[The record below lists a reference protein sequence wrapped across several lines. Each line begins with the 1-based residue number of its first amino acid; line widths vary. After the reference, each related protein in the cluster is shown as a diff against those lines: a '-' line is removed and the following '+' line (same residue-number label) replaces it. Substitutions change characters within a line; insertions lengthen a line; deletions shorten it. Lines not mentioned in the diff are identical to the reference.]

1 MGKIQRFDW
10 GFIDWIYDSQE
21 MNSPNNLHVGV
32 SSILPGKRQKE
43 HIHYGDE
50 QVLYVLSGRGEQ
62 IIDKNKSIKERG
74 SYYYIPAGSVHET
87 INDGN
92 EPIVELI
99 ISVPV
104 KDKLLNNMESEVNFK
119 FTDDFTKKN
128 LSLTEEMVNLYLESS
143 KALKIPLVVFHKN
156 NDPVKL
162 PEDYPSFCKKNCR
175 VQENLRNC
183 KQYYINDGYVPP
195 QYKDPFAF
203 VCPWNLRIFVWPII
217 IQGRLIGY
225 IKGGQF
231 RTPDDDLNIDQK
243 LLEDEDYLGME
254 VLHSGRLTAILENVI
269 TLSKNIGYLYIL
281 ENSNEVIGEKEE
293 IINTISKNEML
304 LKENLKK
311 TRQQVLQIQLDQ
323 HFLFN
328 TLNAIAGLAI
338 KEDSP
343 KVYDSIIRLSS
354 IFRYSLKEQGRLV
367 DFQEE
372 LDFICNYLE
381 LQRLRYGSRVKFNFN
396 ISDEVRGYKVPFNF
410 LQPLIENVFTHG
422 ITPNTGDFF
431 LDLKVRAG
439 EEDLFIEVKDKGIG
453 INSNK
458 LLELNECIDNINH
471 ETKLSG
477 LLMVGK
483 KLEYY
488 YNKNWDFRLN
498 NNPDGG
504 LLTTIRIPILVG
516 DGDD

>member
-1 MGKIQRFDW
+1 MGKTQNFDW
-10 GFIDWIYDSQE
+10 GFIDWIYDSQD
-21 MNSPNNLHVGV
+21 MNSPNNLHVGI
-32 SSILPGKRQKE
+32 SSILPGRRQKE

-62 IIDKNKSIKERG
+62 IIDKTRSIKEKG

-87 INDGN
+87 INNGD

-104 KDKLLNNMESEVNFK
+104 KDTLLNNIESEVNLK
-119 FTDDFTKKN
+119 FTEDFTKKV
-128 LSLTEEMVNLYLESS
+128 LTLTPEMEDLYKESS
-143 KALKIPLVVFHKN
+143 KSLNIPLVVLDKN
-156 NDPVKL
+156 NDPIRL
-162 PEDYPSFCKKNCR
+162 PDEYPQFCKKNCR
-175 VQENLRNC
+175 IHEDLGNC

-225 IKGGQF
+225 VKGGQF
-231 RTPDDDLNIDQK
+231 RTPEEDENIDPK
-243 LLEDEDYLGME
+243 LLEDQDYNSME
-254 VLHSGRLTAILENVI
+254 VFHRGRLTAILENAI

-293 IINTISKNEML
+293 IISSISKNEII

-311 TRQQVLQIQLDQ
+311 TKEEVLQIQLNQ

-354 IFRYSLKEQGRLV
+354 IFRYSLREQGRLV

-372 LDFICNYLE
+372 LDFIYNYLE
-381 LQRLRYGSRVKFNFN
+381 LQRLRYGERVKLNFN
-396 ISDEVRGYKVPFNF
+396 IQEKTRRLKVPFNF
-410 LQPLIENVFTHG
+410 LQPLIENIFTHG
-422 ITPNTGDFF
+422 ITPDTGEFSIDLSAIY
-431 LDLKVRAG
+431 LDDYLYIKLKDRG
-439 EEDLFIEVKDKGIG
+439 EGIRSNQLYKL
-453 INSNK
+453 NSSI
-458 LLELNECIDNINH
+458 LSGESDSR
-471 ETKLSG
+471 LSG
-477 LLMVGK
+477 LLMIGK
-483 KLEYY
+483 KLNYY
-488 YNKNWDFRLN
+488 YNTDWEFRLGN
-498 NNPDGG
+498 HPEGG
-504 LLTTIRIPILVG
+504 LLINIEIPVKVG
-516 DGDD
+516 EDV